1 MTELQ
6 RYLAEEVAEDHADG
20 LISRREAL
28 RRLGLLGLGA
38 AASASLLAVFLAEEA
53 KARVRAA
60 SRAPATTRPAMVD
73 TLVAARPTRE
83 IVFRGPGGR
92 KLMGAGAGAAKPRG
106 GVLVIHEN
114 RGLNDSIRAIA
125 GRLAGSGYSALA
137 IDLLSE
143 EGGTGSFEDEFEA
156 MSALGAAPESR
167 LVADL
172 KAGVTEVRRR
182 LPGKKV
188 AAIGFCFGGGMT
200 WRLLAAKESRLAAA
214 VPFYGPFPEGG
225 NLAGAKAAV
234 LGIYAE
240 LDSRVNAS
248 RAAARAALRRA
259 KLRHQIVT
267 YPGVD
272 HAFFNPTSSR
282 HDPAAAAAAYRRM
295 LDWFGTYVASK

>member
-6 RYLAEEVAEDHADG
+6 RYLAEEIAEDHADG
-20 LISRREAL
+20 LVSRREAL
-28 RRLGLLGLGA
+28 RRLGLLGLSGA
-38 AASASLLAVFLAEEA
+38 AAASLLAGFAAEA
-53 KARVRAA
+53 ATASLRASA
-60 SRAPATTRPAMVD
+60 APALPAAA
-73 TLVAARPTRE
+73 TAARPTRE
-83 IVFRGPGGR
+83 ITFRGPGGR
-92 KLMGAGAGAAKPRG
+92 RLMGSWAAAARPRG

-114 RGLNDSIRAIA
+114 RGLNDSIRSIA

-143 EGGTGSFEDEFEA
+143 EGGTGSFADEFEA
-156 MSALGAAPESR
+156 MAALGAAPESR

-200 WRLLAAKESRLAAA
+200 WRLLAAREARLAAA

-225 NLAGAKAAV
+225 NLSGARAAV
-234 LGIYAE
+234 LAIYAG

-248 RAAARAALRRA
+248 RAAARAALRKA
-259 KLRHQIVT
+259 GLKHQIVT

-272 HAFFNPTSSR
+272 HAFFNPTGSR
-282 HDPAAAAAAYRRM
+282 HDPTAAAAAYKRM
-295 LDWFGTYVASK
+295 LGWFGTYLAR

>member
-1 MTELQ
+1 VTELQ

-28 RRLGLLGLGA
+28 RRLGLLGLGGA
-38 AASASLLAVFLAEEA
+38 TAASLLGAFLAEAA
-53 KARVRAA
+53 KAGIGAAPRA
-60 SRAPATTRPAMVD
+60 SRPAAADV
-73 TLVAARPTRE
+73 LVAGRPTRE

-92 KLMGAGAGAAKPRG
+92 KLMGAWASAAKPRG

-114 RGLNDSIRAIA
+114 RGLNDSIRTVA
-125 GRLAGSGYSALA
+125 GRLAASGYSALA

-143 EGGTGSFEDEFEA
+143 EGGTGSFSDEFEA

-172 KAGVTEVRRR
+172 KAGVTEIRRR

-200 WRLLAAKESRLAAA
+200 WRLLAAKEARLAAA

-225 NLAGAKAAV
+225 SLAGTKAAV

-259 KLRHQIVT
+259 GLKHQIVT
-267 YPGVD
+267 YPDVD
-272 HAFFNPTSSR
+272 HAFFNPTGSR

-295 LDWFGTYVASK
+295 LAWFGTHVASK

>member
-6 RYLAEEVAEDHADG
+6 RYLAEEIAEDHADG
-20 LISRREAL
+20 LVSRREAL
-28 RRLGLLGLGA
+28 RRLGLLGLSGA
-38 AASASLLAVFLAEEA
+38 AAASLLAGFAAEA
-53 KARVRAA
+53 ATARLRASA
-60 SRAPATTRPAMVD
+60 APALPAAA
-73 TLVAARPTRE
+73 TAARPTRE
-83 IVFRGPGGR
+83 ITFRGPGGR
-92 KLMGAGAGAAKPRG
+92 RLMGSWAAAARPRG

-114 RGLNDSIRAIA
+114 RGLNDSIRSIA

-143 EGGTGSFEDEFEA
+143 EGGTGSFADEFEA
-156 MSALGAAPESR
+156 MAALGAAPESR

-200 WRLLAAKESRLAAA
+200 WRLLAAREARLAAA

-225 NLAGAKAAV
+225 DLSGARAAV
-234 LGIYAE
+234 LAIYAG
-240 LDSRVNAS
+240 LDSRVNAT
-248 RAAARAALRRA
+248 RAAARAALRKA
-259 KLRHQIVT
+259 GLKHQIVT

-272 HAFFNPTSSR
+272 HAFFNPTGSR
-282 HDPAAAAAAYRRM
+282 YDPTAAAAAYKRM
-295 LDWFGTYVASK
+295 LGWFGTYLAR

>member
-38 AASASLLAVFLAEEA
+38 AASASLLAAFLAEEA

-60 SRAPATTRPAMVD
+60 PRAPATNHPATVD
-73 TLVAARPTRE
+73 VLVAARPTRE

-92 KLMGAGAGAAKPRG
+92 KLMGAWAAAAKPRG

-114 RGLNDSIRAIA
+114 RGLNNSIRAIA

-225 NLAGAKAAV
+225 NLDRREGGGAR
-234 LGIYAE
+234 
-240 LDSRVNAS
+240 D
-248 RAAARAALRRA
+248 LRRA
-259 KLRHQIVT
+259 RLEGERQPSGGAGGTPAGQAPAPDRHL
-267 YPGVD
+267 PGRRPRVLQPD
-272 HAFFNPTSSR
+272 ELTARPGCGRGRVSS
-282 HDPAAAAAAYRRM
+282 DA
-295 LDWFGTYVASK
+295 

>member
-20 LISRREAL
+20 LVSRREAL
-28 RRLGLLGLGA
+28 RRLGLLGLGGA
-38 AASASLLAVFLAEEA
+38 AAASLLAAFLADEA
-53 KARVRAA
+53 RARMRVASAAGAAARPSAADVERA
-60 SRAPATTRPAMVD
+60 T
-73 TLVAARPTRE
+73 RPTRE

-92 KLMGAGAGAAKPRG
+92 KLMGAWATALRPRG

-114 RGLNDSIRAIA
+114 RGLTDSIRKVA
-125 GRLAGSGYSALA
+125 GRLAASGYSALA

-143 EGGTGSFEDEFEA
+143 EGGTSSFSDEFEA
-156 MSALGAAPESR
+156 MAALGAAPTSR

-172 KAGVTEVRRR
+172 KAGVTELRRR

-188 AAIGFCFGGGMT
+188 AATGFCFGGGMT
-200 WRLLAAKESRLAAA
+200 WLLLASKESRLAAA

-225 NLAGAKAAV
+225 NLAGARAAV

-240 LDSRVNAS
+240 FDSRVNAT
-248 RAAARAALRRA
+248 RASARAALRKA
-259 KLRHQIVT
+259 GLRHQVVT

-272 HAFFNPTSSR
+272 HAFFNPTGAR
-282 HDPAAAAAAYRRM
+282 YDAAAASAAYRRM
-295 LDWFGTYVASK
+295 LSWFGTHVAT